1 MRPVVSSGRLFAG
14 SAAIAAVVGAVL
26 GPLALS
32 DVELSARLFLGGL
45 GGLFV
50 GAVIG
55 ALAGTAG
62 LLAARLAGA
71 AGLRAQRYA
80 FTAAG
85 TAAALGLAWTCR
97 VPANPL
103 ATVLT
108 MLALAALT
116 LLCGSQL
123 AARHIVPAQPSLDG

>member
-14 SAAIAAVVGAVL
+14 STAIAAVVGAVL

-32 DVELSARLFLGGL
+32 DFELSARLFLGGL
-45 GGLFV
+45 GGVFV

-80 FTAAG
+80 FTAVG
-85 TAAALGLAWTCR
+85 TATALALAWTCR
-97 VPANPL
+97 VPAGPL
-103 ATVLT
+103 ATTLT

-116 LLCGSQL
+116 LLSGSL
-123 AARHIVPAQPSLDG
+123 LSARHIVRAQPPLDA